1 MSTYLI
7 SGQKWGDPTGYTS
20 GGQVTWSFAT
30 TVGDLISFDYQITE
44 PEFRN
49 LIRDA
54 FATWEAYLDIDF
66 VEVSDSSSVDIRLG
80 WDAIDGQSGTLGEAI
95 YTYQY
100 TTSEYDSL
108 TQAEIR
114 FDWAESWTSDEDY
127 TGGIY
132 ENFYAVALHEIGHA
146 LGLGHSTDPNTLM
159 YAYLSTQTDLTA
171 SDILGGQIIY
181 GGAYGAPL
189 LGDYTSNTLRGTN
202 SADYMIAGD
211 GSDTVYGYAG
221 NDRIY
226 AGADDSGNDYISAG
240 DGNDTAGGGSGNDDI
255 YGGNGQDVLFG
266 GAGADD
272 LFGETGNDTMWAGS
286 GVDRARGG
294 GDNDVIGG
302 GSDADDLYGEAGDDV
317 IYASNGGDYV
327 SGGAGT
333 DILFGGDGNDT
344 IAGGTGADT
353 MYGGL
358 GNDVF
363 VIEADSGHD
372 AIGGFFS
379 LGSNRI
385 DLSALNLDSMA
396 DLTITQDGSDVLI
409 ELGDSSILLFNANVS
424 DLDSTDFIF

>member
-7 SGQKWGDPTGYTS
+7 NGQKWGYPTGYTE

-30 TVGDLISFDYQITE
+30 TVGDLIGFDYQITE
-44 PEFRN
+44 SDFRD

-54 FATWEAYLDIDF
+54 FAAWETYLDIDF
-66 VEVSDSSSVDIRLG
+66 IEVSDSSSVGIRLG

-95 YTYQY
+95 YSYQY

-114 FDWAESWTSDEDY
+114 FDWEESWTSDKDY
-127 TGGIY
+127 TGGVY

-146 LGLGHSTDPNTLM
+146 IGLGHSTDPNTLM

-189 LGDYTSNTLRGTN
+189 LGDYTSNTLRGTDY
-202 SADYMIAGD
+202 ADYMIAGD
-211 GSDTVYGYAG
+211 GADFVYGYAG

-226 AGADDSGNDYISAG
+226 AGAEDIGNDYISAG
-240 DGNDTAGGGSGNDDI
+240 DGNDIAGGGSGNDDI
-255 YGGNGQDVLFG
+255 YGGNGRDLLFG

-272 LFGETGNDTMWAGS
+272 LFGESGNDTLWAGL
-286 GVDRARGG
+286 GVDLARGG
-294 GDNDVIGG
+294 NDNDVMGG
-302 GSDADDLYGEAGDDV
+302 GSDGDYLYGESGDDV
-317 IYASNGGDYV
+317 IYASSGGDYV
-327 SGGAGT
+327 SGGGGKDT
-333 DILFGGDGNDT
+333 LFGGDGNDT
-344 IAGGTGADT
+344 IAGGTGDDT
-353 MYGGL
+353 MYGGF
-358 GNDVF
+358 GNNVF
-363 VIEADSGHD
+363 VIDADSGDD

-385 DLSALNLDSMA
+385 DLSALSLNGMT
-396 DLTITQDGSDVLI
+396 DLTISQAGADVVIEFGS
-409 ELGDSSILLFNANVS
+409 SSIRLFNANEA

>member
-7 SGQKWGDPTGYTS
+7 SGQKWGDPTGYTT

-30 TVGDLISFDYQITE
+30 TVGDLINFDYQITE

-54 FATWEAYLDIDF
+54 FAAWEAYLDIDF

-80 WDAIDGQSGTLGEAI
+80 WDAIDGQSGTLGEAV
-95 YTYQY
+95 YSYQY

-114 FDWAESWTSDEDY
+114 FDWAENWTSDADY
-127 TGGIY
+127 TGGTY

-146 LGLGHSTDPNTLM
+146 LGLDHSTDPNTLM
-159 YAYLSTQTDLTA
+159 YAYLSAQTDLTA

-189 LGDYTSNTLRGTN
+189 LGDYTSNTLRGTDY
-202 SADYMIAGD
+202 ADYMIAGD
-211 GSDTVYGYAG
+211 GADTVYGYAG

-226 AGADDSGNDYISAG
+226 AGPEDSGNDYISAG
-240 DGNDTAGGGSGNDDI
+240 DGNDVAGGGAGNDDI
-255 YGGNGQDVLFG
+255 YGGNGRDLLFG

-272 LFGETGNDTMWAGS
+272 LFGEAGNDTIWAGS
-286 GVDRARGG
+286 GVDLAQGG
-294 GDNDVIGG
+294 NDNDTIGG
-302 GSDADDLYGEAGDDV
+302 GLDADYLYGEAGNDV
-317 IYASNGGDYV
+317 IYASYGGDYL

-333 DILFGGDGNDT
+333 DTMFGGDGNDT
-344 IAGGTGADT
+344 IVGGTGDDT
-353 MYGGL
+353 MYGGF

-363 VIEADSGHD
+363 VIEANSGAD

-379 LGSNRI
+379 LGSDRI
-385 DLSALNLDSMA
+385 DLSALNLNGMS
-396 DLTITQDGSDVLI
+396 DLTISQDGADVLI
-409 ELGDSSILLFNANVS
+409 EFGGSSIRLFNATETN
-424 DLDSTDFIF
+424 LDSTDFIF